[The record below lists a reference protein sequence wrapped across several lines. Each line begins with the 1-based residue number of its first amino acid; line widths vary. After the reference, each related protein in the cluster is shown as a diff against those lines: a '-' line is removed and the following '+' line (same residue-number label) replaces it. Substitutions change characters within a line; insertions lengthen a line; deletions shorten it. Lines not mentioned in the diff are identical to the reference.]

1 MQTKKT
7 KMTIMCTYIL
17 SQTNLADTSTH
28 TWGYKQKQSPVFE
41 YLHQPKFVW
50 VKIYIHILNKA
61 H

>member
-41 YLHQPKFVW
+41 YLHQPKFV
-50 VKIYIHILNKA
+50 
-61 H
+61 